1 MADQTA
7 QDTARENM
15 VDSQVRP
22 NLVHDSRVI
31 EAMRALPREAF
42 APSGA
47 FAYADTDLDL
57 GQGRYLLSPLVT
69 ARLAQLVMATNPAH
83 VLVVGAGSGYTA
95 ALLAACG
102 AQVVALEED
111 TRLDT
116 GALARLAPKVEAVTG
131 KLAAGWPASG
141 PYDAILIEGAV
152 PAIPGLLPRNWRQGD
167 GW

>member
-7 QDTARENM
+7 HDTARETM

-22 NLVHDSRVI
+22 SLVHDSRVI

-47 FAYADTDLDL
+47 VAYADTDLDL

-69 ARLAQLVMATNPAH
+69 ARLAQLVMTTNPAH

-111 TRLDT
+111 TRLET
-116 GALARLAPKVEAVTG
+116 GALRPICPESRSRQRKTRRRLARFRP
-131 KLAAGWPASG
+131 L
-141 PYDAILIEGAV
+141 
-152 PAIPGLLPRNWRQGD
+152 
-167 GW
+167 